1 MYQFMDM
8 LQGFGG
14 DFATTATLMTN
25 EKYSEI
31 RKSTSMRLCKM
42 KSGKFRILYGNGTKH
57 SEYFDV
63 DMAKKN
69 FVELY
74 EKGLR

>member
-1 MYQFMDM
+1 MNQFMDM
-8 LQGFGG
+8 LQGLGG
-14 DFATTATLMTN
+14 DYATTATLLRN

-31 RKSTSMRLCKM
+31 RKKTNMRLCKM
-42 KSGKFRILYGNGTKH
+42 KSGKFRILYGTGDKH
-57 SEYFDV
+57 SEYFDI